1 MCAFLAHML
10 PRKCWVHKK
19 RVLSLRRRPAR
30 SEAERKSTETF
41 RLGVRLTTVRCC
53 SALVVLLSIFGLAP
67 ACVAGWDG
75 QPAKPR
81 CRVERLCA
89 QKKPGKSIKPPATN
103 KCGLRNFVQLQ
114 FVRFSATN
122 LSRPLLNRTGE
133 ISFLAPAVIVFSS
146 IGSPE
151 TDRGPPLL

>member
-1 MCAFLAHML
+1 M
-10 PRKCWVHKK
+10 
-19 RVLSLRRRPAR
+19 LSL
-30 SEAERKSTETF
+30 
-41 RLGVRLTTVRCC
+41 
-53 SALVVLLSIFGLAP
+53 FGLAP

-75 QPAKPR
+75 QPANTT
-81 CRVERLCA
+81 CRAERLCA
-89 QKKPGKSIKPPATN
+89 NEKSGKSIKPAAAN

-114 FVRFSATN
+114 FVRFPATN

-133 ISFLAPAVIVFSS
+133 VLLLAPAVIVLSS

>member
-1 MCAFLAHML
+1 M
-10 PRKCWVHKK
+10 
-19 RVLSLRRRPAR
+19 
-30 SEAERKSTETF
+30 
-41 RLGVRLTTVRCC
+41 
-53 SALVVLLSIFGLAP
+53 LSIFGLAP

-75 QPAKPR
+75 QPANTA

-89 QKKPGKSIKPPATN
+89 QKKSGKSIKPPAAN

-114 FVRFSATN
+114 FVRLPATK
-122 LSRPLLNRTGE
+122 LSRPLLNRDSE
-133 ISFLAPAVIVFSS
+133 VSFFAPAVIVFSS